1 MGKALALQEDFSAEP
16 PRPGW
21 IRSPPFDLSFLI
33 LSPVA
38 GFGLA
43 LLAVQHSSAM
53 PAVLFISAYLLA
65 IPHYLASF
73 AFFLGDENREYA
85 RRLWFLFYA
94 MPLAICACVAIFYT
108 LAAAAVVHA
117 VIFLW
122 NIYHVA
128 SQSSG
133 VLSLYRRLSGGTQAE
148 RGPAHKMIIF
158 TNAAM
163 ALWNMEGFAPLRDP
177 LVALHPALP
186 RVAFFSCLA
195 LAVGFGAAYARA
207 LSRRGFPLSV
217 GESCSLGTALLIFA
231 PYLWIADMNFA
242 TLTMLVGHFI
252 QYLAIVWLLNRRK
265 YSVVSGS
272 TAQRW
277 LARMGRSWTAPVAF
291 IVLSGSLFFLFERA
305 TQAMNVYMGFM
316 IIFNSLALVH
326 FYLDGLIWAFRTPYS
341 RRTVGPFLTLE
352 SSRLR

>member
-1 MGKALALQEDFSAEP
+1 MGKTLALQEGFPAEP
-16 PRPGW
+16 PCPGW
-21 IRSPPFDLSFLI
+21 IRSLPFDLSFLI
-33 LSPVA
+33 FSPVA

-43 LLAVQHSSAM
+43 LLAMQHSTAM
-53 PAVLFISAYLLA
+53 PAVMFVSAYLLA

-73 AFFLGDENREYA
+73 AFFLGDENREHA
-85 RRLWFLFYA
+85 RRRWFLFYA
-94 MPLAICACVAIFYT
+94 VPLAICACVAIFYT

-128 SQSSG
+128 GQSSG
-133 VLSLYRRLSGGTQAE
+133 VLSLYRRLSGGVQAE
-148 RGPAHKMIIF
+148 RRLAYGTILF

-163 ALWNMEGFAPLRDP
+163 ALWNVDGFAPLRDP

-186 RVAFFSCLA
+186 RMAFFACVVLA
-195 LAVGFGAAYARA
+195 AGFGAGYARV

-217 GESCSLGTALLIFA
+217 GESCSLGTALLIFT

-252 QYLAIVWLLNRRK
+252 QYLAIVWLLSNRK
-265 YSVVSGS
+265 YSATSGS
-272 TAQRW
+272 SAQRW
-277 LARMGRSWTAPVAF
+277 LARLGRSWTMPATF
-291 IVLSGSLFFLFERA
+291 IALSGSGFFLFKRA
-305 TQAMNVYMGFM
+305 TQALHVYVGFM
-316 IIFNSLALVH
+316 IMFNSLALVH
-326 FYLDGLIWAFRTPYS
+326 FYLDGLIWAFRTPYV